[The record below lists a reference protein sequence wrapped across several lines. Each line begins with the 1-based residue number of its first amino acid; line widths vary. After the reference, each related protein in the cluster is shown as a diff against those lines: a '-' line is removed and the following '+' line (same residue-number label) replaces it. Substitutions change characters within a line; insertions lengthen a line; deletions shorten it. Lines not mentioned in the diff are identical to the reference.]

1 MSSINLQLLLTGNE
15 LVSGDV
21 IDTNS
26 AYVAK
31 QIKALGLDVSRR
43 VTISDNLTTLISEI
57 QHMSKLADILIINGG
72 LGPTTDDLTAEALA
86 IAADL
91 ALEENPKAMT
101 HLKVWA
107 EKRELILDQANLKQA
122 ILPKNC
128 QIIHNRTGSAVG
140 IYLNI
145 NNCDIFCTPGV
156 PSELKIMLN
165 EEIIPL
171 LKSQLPNQELAH
183 TTRFLVFG
191 IGESKLQML
200 INENFPDLPK
210 EIEIGYRANSPTLEL
225 KLTSYTNAAYEIKTL
240 WLPRFHELLND
251 HILGEIEDD
260 SFSLPS
266 CVYQLLLE
274 KKLTITTA
282 ESCTGGLIASQITE
296 IAGSSQIFEAGF
308 VTYSNEMKTE
318 MIGVLKTTLD
328 KFGAVSKDTV
338 IAMAKGALAKSHA
351 DIAIAV
357 SGIAGPTGGT
367 LEKPTGTVWIAWGDS
382 TKIHSQHFIVKGE
395 RNNFQRTVAARCLDL
410 VRRFLIQSPH
420 QPYYINN

>member
-43 VTISDNLTTLISEI
+43 VTISDNLATLISEI

-91 ALEENPKAMT
+91 ALEENPKAIK
-101 HLKVWA
+101 HLQVWA

-140 IYLNI
+140 IHLNI
-145 NNCDIFCTPGV
+145 NDCDIFCTPGV

-225 KLTSYTNAAYEIKTL
+225 KLTSYTKAAYEIKTL

-318 MIGVLKTTLD
+318 MIGVPKTTLD
-328 KFGAVSKDTV
+328 KLGAVSKETV

-351 DIAIAV
+351 DIAVAV

-367 LEKPTGTVWIAWGDS
+367 PDKPTGTVWIAWGDS
-382 TKIHSQHFIVKGE
+382 SNIHTQHFVVKGE

-420 QPYYINN
+420 KPLYVK